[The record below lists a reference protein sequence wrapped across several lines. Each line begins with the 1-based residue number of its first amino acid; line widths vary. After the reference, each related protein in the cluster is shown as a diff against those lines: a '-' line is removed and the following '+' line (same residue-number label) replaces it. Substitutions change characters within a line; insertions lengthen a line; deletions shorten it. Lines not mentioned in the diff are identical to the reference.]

1 STTVTP
7 SATFHP
13 NLLFGLSRPDLKIIS
28 SDNHLFHIHRGV
40 LLRSSENNFADL
52 LPEATQDG
60 TIHIPEV
67 GLILNVIFTTIY
79 GIKLA
84 DFYPLD
90 TLISAINL
98 FPHYGVQPKAYIW
111 PAASLYEAVRYQT
124 PLAPFQ
130 VYALASRFDLEE
142 LAVAA
147 SPHLLN
153 FRLEGI
159 TDEMADLVRPKY
171 LLRLF
176 HLHSSRKDALKE
188 LLSERLEAH
197 PPTASCNY
205 STYDRLCR
213 AWVLAAACLLWD
225 ADANISTATIQS
237 ALLSLQD
244 GVKCKS
250 CRRIIV
256 ARVKSIVIQWSEMKV
271 RCSVCFASSCSSCCS
286 RPSERSFCPCLLFSM
301 PLSSM
306 FSFSLISSTCPMY
319 CITFHHCI
327 DLFVPPLH
335 MSRT

>member
-1 STTVTP
+1 DPSTTVTP

-13 NLLFGLSRPDLKIIS
+13 ELLFGLSRPDLKIIS
-28 SDNHLFHIHRGV
+28 SDNHLFHVHRGV
-40 LLRSSENNFADL
+40 LVRSSENNFADL
-52 LPEATQDG
+52 LTAEASQED

-67 GLILNVIFTTIY
+67 GMILEVIFTAIY

-84 DFYPLD
+84 EFYSLD
-90 TLISAINL
+90 TLISTINL

-124 PLAPFQ
+124 PLAPFE

-142 LAVAA
+142 LAIAA
-147 SPHLLN
+147 SPYLLK
-153 FRLEGI
+153 FSLQGI

-176 HLHSSRKDALKE
+176 CLHSSRRDALKD

-225 ADANISTATIQS
+225 ADANVSTATIQS
-237 ALLSLQD
+237 TLLSLQD
-244 GVKCKS
+244 GVQCTL
-250 CRRIIV
+250 CRRILV
-256 ARVKSIVIQWSEMKV
+256 TRVKSVVIQWSEMKV
-271 RCSVCFASSCSSCCS
+271 RCFVF
-286 RPSERSFCPCLLFSM
+286 
-301 PLSSM
+301 PL
-306 FSFSLISSTCPMY
+306 
-319 CITFHHCI
+319 
-327 DLFVPPLH
+327 
-335 MSRT
+335 